1 MASFDKIQEEV
12 EQEWVTDFLT
22 AEDRRQLFENQTQFY
37 LTSVRDG
44 EIADNDGRKDS
55 AGNVIMH
62 PVIYYGVEYREADGE
77 LLRRTLTMSAND
89 YRKIQAA
96 KVAAGISADGQ
107 VGPVV
112 LVQGPSNS
120 RFNNPRWEL
129 ASPGGSAPETA
140 EQPNIPLAEIPF

>member
-1 MASFDKIQEEV
+1 MASFDAIQEQV

-22 AEDRRQLFENQTQFY
+22 AEDRQEFFANKTEFM

-44 EIADNDGRKDS
+44 EIADSDGRKDS
-55 AGNVIMH
+55 QGNPIMH
-62 PVIYYGVEYREADGE
+62 PVIYYGVEYRENGE
-77 LLRRTLTMSAND
+77 TLRRTLTMSAND
-89 YRKIQAA
+89 YRNIQAA
-96 KVAAGISADGQ
+96 KVAAGISSDGI

-129 ASPGGSAPETA
+129 ASPGGSVPSAAA
-140 EQPNIPLAEIPF
+140 ERDIDPDDIPF